1 MLGFSELQR
10 DAITEVLNI
19 AIGRAAA
26 ALNQMVDDEEV
37 RLSVPCL
44 DFLSRSEA
52 TLRLRR
58 ETGGAPTVA
67 VKQRFA
73 GPEAGD
79 ILLIFPES
87 RSLELVH
94 LMLRNTT
101 PLETMTEMERE
112 ALVEV
117 GNVLLNACLGS
128 IANLFR
134 RPIDSSLPVY
144 VEAGGDAILHL
155 GEDAGRTA
163 RSEDTV
169 MFVHVEFAL
178 AQRDL
183 RGYLACVM
191 DIASA
196 QAFGQHIEDYVR
208 QAIGN

>member
-44 DFLSRSEA
+44 DFISRSEA
-52 TLRLRR
+52 ARRLHA

-67 VKQRFA
+67 VKQCFA
-73 GPEAGD
+73 GPVAGD

-87 RSLELVH
+87 RSLELVR
-94 LMLRNTT
+94 LMLRNTA
-101 PLETMTEMERE
+101 PLEAMTELERE

-144 VEAGGDAILHL
+144 LEAGGDAILNL
-155 GEDAGRTA
+155 DGEADKEGR
-163 RSEDTV
+163 SLDTV

-178 AQRDL
+178 AQRDV

-196 QAFGQHIEDYVR
+196 QAFGQHVEDYVL
-208 QAIGN
+208 QAIGG